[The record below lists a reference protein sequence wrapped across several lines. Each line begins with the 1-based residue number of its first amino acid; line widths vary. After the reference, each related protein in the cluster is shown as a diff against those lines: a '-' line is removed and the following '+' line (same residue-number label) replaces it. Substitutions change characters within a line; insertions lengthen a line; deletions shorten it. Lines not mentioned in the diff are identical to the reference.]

1 MLLKML
7 NLSKP
12 EEANL
17 YNDALNVLTDK
28 HPYYKVEFL
37 DIFYD
42 GLSNARAFVFYD
54 KSHQPIIAM
63 PFYLRPIE
71 QLIDNENYFDVTSTW
86 GYSGPLYNDELSEA
100 MLEAFWKDVDEWYK
114 QNNVVSEFIRFNT
127 TDNTA
132 GYSGHLVPIMNIIKG
147 KLSDAE
153 TIWENYNRK
162 VRKNIRTAE
171 REELYTKIFYKN
183 VTSQNMDDFYKIFVH
198 TMNRTNATNQYY
210 NSKEK
215 LSQFIE
221 SFPDNAAIVLT
232 YKEEIPVASEM
243 ILLSTDSIFSFL
255 GGTLSDYFNMRP
267 NEILKHDVNL
277 WGLSKG
283 FKYFVLGGGLGK
295 EDGIFE
301 YKKAFFPN
309 DTFMFTTGRK
319 IINQNIYDKLLILT
333 NQKSSI
339 DTDFFPLYR
348 KVVTQ

>member
-1 MLLKML
+1 MH
-7 NLSKP
+7 NLSIP
-12 EEANL
+12 EEANV

-28 HPYYKVEFL
+28 HPYYKVAFL

-54 KSHQPIIAM
+54 ESQKPIIAM

-71 QLIDNENYFDVTSTW
+71 QLIDNEHYFDVTSTW
-86 GYSGPLYNDELSEA
+86 GYSGPLYNDDLSET
-100 MLEAFWKDVDEWYK
+100 MLEDFWKDVDKWYK
-114 QNNVVSEFIRFNT
+114 QNKVVTEFIRFNT
-127 TDNTA
+127 NNNTA
-132 GYSGHLVPIMNIIKG
+132 GYSGALVPIMNIIKG

-153 TIWENYNRK
+153 AIWENYNRK

-171 REELYTKIFYKN
+171 REELYTTIFHEN
-183 VTSQNMDDFYKIFVH
+183 ISEQNIDDFYKIFVH
-198 TMNRTNATNQYY
+198 TMDRTNATNQYY

-215 LSQFIE
+215 LSQFIR

-232 YKEEIPVASEM
+232 YKGEIPVASEM

-255 GGTLSDYFNMRP
+255 GGTLSDYFSMRP

-301 YKKAFFPN
+301 YKRAFFPN
-309 DTFMFTTGRK
+309 DTYMFTTGRK
-319 IINQNIYDKLLILT
+319 IINQNIYDKLLGLT
-333 NQKSSI
+333 NQTATS
-339 DTDFFPLYR
+339 DANFFPLYR

>member
-1 MLLKML
+1 MTLKIL
-7 NLSKP
+7 NLSIP
-12 EEANL
+12 EAATV

-28 HPYYKVEFL
+28 HPYYKVAFL

-54 KSHQPIIAM
+54 ESHKPIIAM
-63 PFYLRPIE
+63 PFYLRPID
-71 QLIDNENYFDVTSTW
+71 QLIDNEQFFDITSTW
-86 GYSGPLYNDELSEA
+86 GYSGPLYNDDLSEN
-100 MLEAFWKDVDEWYK
+100 MLNIFWKNVDEWYK
-114 QNNVVSEFIRFNT
+114 QNKVVSEFIRFNT
-127 TDNTA
+127 NNNSS
-132 GYSGHLVPIMNIIKG
+132 GYSGNLVPIMNIIKG

-153 TIWENYNRK
+153 SIWENYNRK

-171 REELYTKIFYKN
+171 REELYTKIYYKN
-183 VTSQNMDDFYKIFVH
+183 VTSQNIDDFYKIFVH
-198 TMNRTNATNQYY
+198 TMDRTNATNQYY

-221 SFPDNAAIVLT
+221 AFPDNAAIVLT
-232 YKEEIPVASEM
+232 YKGEIPVASEM

-301 YKKAFFPN
+301 YKRAFFPN
-309 DTFMFTTGRK
+309 DTYMFTTGRK
-319 IINQNIYDKLLILT
+319 IINQNIYDKLVQLT
-333 NQKSSI
+333 NQSEST

-348 KVVTQ
+348 KVVSH

>member
-1 MLLKML
+1 MTLQLL
-7 NLSKP
+7 NLSIP
-12 EEANL
+12 EEAIV
-17 YNDALNVLTDK
+17 YNDTLNVLTDK
-28 HPYYKVEFL
+28 HPYYKVAFL

-54 KSHQPIIAM
+54 ELHKPIIAM

-71 QLIDNENYFDVTSTW
+71 QLIDNEQFFDITSTW
-86 GYSGPLYNDELSEA
+86 GYSGPLFNDGSSKA
-100 MLEAFWKDVDEWYK
+100 ILEAFWKDVDEWYK
-114 QNNVVSEFIRFNT
+114 QNRVVTEFIRFNT
-127 TDNTA
+127 YDNTL
-132 GYSGHLVPIMNIIKG
+132 GYTGTLVPVMNIIKG

-171 REELYTKIFYKN
+171 REELHTKIFYKN
-183 VTSQNMDDFYKIFVH
+183 VSKQHINDFYKIFVH
-198 TMNRTNATNQYY
+198 TMDRTNATAQYY

-221 SFPDNAAIVLT
+221 AFPDNAAIVLT
-232 YKEEIPVASEM
+232 YKDEIPVASEM

-255 GGTLSDYFNMRP
+255 GGTLSDYFSMRP

-277 WGLSKG
+277 WGIANG

-309 DTFMFTTGRK
+309 DMFLFTTGRK
-319 IINQNIYDKLLILT
+319 IINQKVYDKLLLLT
-333 NQKSSI
+333 NQTTS
-339 DTDFFPLYR
+339 TDSNFFPLYR
-348 KVVTQ
+348 KTTTH